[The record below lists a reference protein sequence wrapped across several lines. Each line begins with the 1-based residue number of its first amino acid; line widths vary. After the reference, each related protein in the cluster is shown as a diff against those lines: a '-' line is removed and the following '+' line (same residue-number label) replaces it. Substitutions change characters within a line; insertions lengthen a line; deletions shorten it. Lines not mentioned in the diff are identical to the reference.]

1 MSASEIGQSAEV
13 GYKSTVISMARALNS
28 SRLKQLFP
36 LSEIHAIKA
45 ASAVSFGHN
54 PLLK

>member
-1 MSASEIGQSAEV
+1 MSASEISQSAEV
-13 GYKSTVISMARALNS
+13 GYESTVISMAIALNS

-54 PLLK
+54 T